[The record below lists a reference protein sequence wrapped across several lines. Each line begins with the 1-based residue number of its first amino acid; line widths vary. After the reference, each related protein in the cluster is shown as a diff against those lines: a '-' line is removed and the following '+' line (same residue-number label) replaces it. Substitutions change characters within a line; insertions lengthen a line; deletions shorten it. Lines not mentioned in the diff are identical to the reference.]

1 MSANVPNNLEQELK
15 QIIANVIVRNA
26 DELKP
31 TADFWKDLGVDSIK
45 AIEIIVAIEKRY
57 KITVRDEEVPK
68 ISNVGQVI
76 EVVKKA
82 LKSKIAK

>member
-15 QIIANVIVRNA
+15 QIIANVIGRNA